1 MFDNNPFREF
11 KQMMKENR
19 DQVHAALHAHYEKR
33 MAEKQGKTGWEFRSH
48 SDVDERSQEI
58 QDSIVDEAIKR
69 VEHIKD
75 PFNAIDA
82 GQGHIDE
89 LIGHNAQPPSPSEM
103 PETPW

>member
-33 MAEKQGKTGWEFRSH
+33 MAEKQGRGEEFRNH
-48 SDVDERSQEI
+48 SDVDERSQER
-58 QDSIVDEAIKR
+58 QDIIVDEALKR
-69 VEHIKD
+69 VNHIKD
-75 PFNAIDA
+75 PFKAIDE

-89 LIGHNAQPPSPSEM
+89 LIGHNSQPPSPSEM

>member
-19 DQVHAALHAHYEKR
+19 DQVHAALHAHFEKR

-48 SDVDERSQEI
+48 SDVDETSQER
-58 QDSIVDEAIKR
+58 QDSIVDEALQR
-69 VEHIKD
+69 VKHIKD
-75 PFNAIDA
+75 PYSAIDA

-89 LIGHNAQPPSPSEM
+89 MIGHNQPPKEPKDIGDV
-103 PETPW
+103 PF